1 MEFTNK
7 KTDVKALNIFTFSE
21 DLILVLPSIINHT
34 EVLPA
39 DCSAIS
45 KIKQPFTYKYI
56 KKVYVN

>member
-34 EVLPA
+34 EVLQA